1 MVQPGQIHPSPPSPP
16 LRVALI
22 GAGKHA
28 GHHARA
34 ILRCPEAA
42 LVAVADP
49 VAPARTAIE
58 AIAPGI
64 ETYETPEAL
73 LAVAR
78 PDVVHVCTPPS
89 THAAMARLVLE
100 AGAHVYVEKPFTPT
114 AAEAAA
120 ILELAA
126 ARSLQVCAGH
136 QLLYEPPTA
145 ILRQY
150 LPALGPIIHIESYF
164 AFRPVRHLV
173 GGRAA
178 LRPDHQLL
186 DILPH
191 PVYLLL
197 CFLEMVSA
205 GPVELASLRVS
216 CGGTVH
222 ALVRQGDVTG
232 TLVVTLEGRPVESY
246 LRIVGR
252 NGLLFADYVRSTVQR
267 TIGPGSSGLDKLMA
281 PYQQAWQIFFGTTG
295 ALGRRLLKKARSYP
309 GLAELFQTF
318 YAAIRTGA
326 LPPLSPES
334 ILETVRISE
343 QVAAVLERAEAEVL
357 AAAKPLPLTGRG
369 VVVTGGTGVLG
380 VQTVRALMARGRPVR
395 VLARRSP
402 PYWNRDLSIDYVIAD
417 VAAGV
422 PESSLAGADTVI
434 HAAAET
440 AGGWDEHQRN
450 SLDATAQMIRA
461 AAAAGVRRF
470 IHVSSLAVLAKHGG
484 RPIADE
490 DPLEPNSRGSGPY
503 VWGKLESERLAIRLG
518 QELGVDVK
526 VVRPGALV
534 DYRNLD
540 PPGRL
545 GKRLGSF
552 FVAVGSPGQRLGVV
566 DVGFA
571 GRILAWM
578 VDHWD
583 EAPARL
589 NLLDPELPAKRDL
602 LNALRR
608 TNPDLKVVWLPMFV
622 LVPLSWAAIL
632 LQKVLKPGRPALDV
646 AKVFSVQAYH
656 TGRSAGLAA
665 RLARE
670 EPPGSPP
677 PPPGR

>member
-1 MVQPGQIHPSPPSPP
+1 
-16 LRVALI
+16 
-22 GAGKHA
+22 
-28 GHHARA
+28 
-34 ILRCPEAA
+34 
-42 LVAVADP
+42 VAVADP
-49 VAPARTAIE
+49 VAAARAAIE
-58 AIAPGI
+58 AIVPGI
-64 ETYETPEAL
+64 ETHETPEAL
-73 LAVAR
+73 LATAR
-78 PDVVHVCTPPS
+78 PDVVHVCTPPP

-114 AAEAAA
+114 AAEATA

-126 ARSLQVCAGH
+126 ARGLKVCAGH

-150 LPALGPIIHIESYF
+150 LPALGPVTHIESYF

-197 CFLEMVSA
+197 NFLEMVSA
-205 GPVELASLRVS
+205 GPVELVSLRVS
-216 CGGTVH
+216 RGGTVH

-267 TIGPGSSGLDKLMA
+267 TIGPGTSGLDKLAA
-281 PYQQAWQIFFGTTG
+281 PYQQAWQLLFGTTG
-295 ALGRRLLKKARSYP
+295 ALGRRFLKKQRSYP
-309 GLAELFQTF
+309 GLAELFQAF
-318 YAAIRTGA
+318 YGAIRTGA
-326 LPPLSPES
+326 PSPLSPES
-334 ILETVRISE
+334 ILGTVRISE

-357 AAAKPLPLTGRG
+357 AAAKPLPLTGQG
-369 VVVTGGTGVLG
+369 VVITGGTGVLG
-380 VQTVRALMARGRPVR
+380 VETVRALMARGRAVR
-395 VLARRSP
+395 VLARRAP
-402 PYWNRDLSIDYVIAD
+402 PSWNRDLRVDYTIAD
-417 VAAGV
+417 VAAQV
-422 PESSLAGADTVI
+422 PAAAFAGADTVI

-450 SLDATAQMIRA
+450 SLDATEQMVRA

-470 IHVSSLAVLAKHGG
+470 IHVSSIAVLAKHGG
-484 RPIADE
+484 RPLADE
-490 DPLEPNSRGSGPY
+490 DPLEPDSRGSGPY
-503 VWGKLESERLAIRLG
+503 VWGKLESELLAIRLG
-518 QELGVDVK
+518 PELGIDVK

-602 LNALRR
+602 LATLRR
-608 TNPDLKVVWLPMFV
+608 TNPDLKVIWLPTFV
-622 LVPLSWAAIL
+622 LVPLSWGALL
-632 LQKVLKPGRPALDV
+632 LQKVRKPGRPAIDV
-646 AKVFSVQAYH
+646 AKVFSVQAYD
-656 TGRSAGLAA
+656 TSRSAGLAA

-670 EPPGSPP
+670 ERTSAPPPAPPPPAQAPSPP
-677 PPPGR
+677 PPPAGL